1 MQQVPTDPA
10 PIARMDT
17 ISTYFNAE
25 RAESLLFIAV
35 GALAL
40 AASAWCLLML
50 RKPYF
55 NGMALSL
62 AVVAVLQLIVGVT
75 VYQRSPQDT
84 ARVQQMVQSA
94 PERIQ
99 SEEVPRMR
107 VVMRNFKIY
116 LGVELALLVL
126 SLIVL
131 QFAAP
136 GGFVRGAAMGLALQ
150 AVFTAVLD
158 VVATRRGDAYLHWL
172 LSQA

>member
-1 MQQVPTDPA
+1 
-10 PIARMDT
+10 MDT

-35 GALAL
+35 GAIALAL
-40 AASAWCLLML
+40 SAWCLLVL
-50 RKPYF
+50 RKPLF
-55 NGMALSL
+55 NGMALTLS
-62 AVVAVLQLIVGVT
+62 VVAALQLVVGVT

-94 PERIQ
+94 PQRIQ

-116 LGVELALLVL
+116 LGVEVALLIL
-126 SLIVL
+126 SLVVIL
-131 QFAAP
+131 LASP
-136 GGFVRGAAMGLALQ
+136 GGFLRGAAMGLALQ

-158 VVATRRGDAYLHWL
+158 LVATRRGDAYLSWL
-172 LSQA
+172 LSQT

>member
-1 MQQVPTDPA
+1 
-10 PIARMDT
+10 MDT

-35 GALAL
+35 GAIAL
-40 AASAWCLLML
+40 AASAWCLLVL
-50 RKPYF
+50 RKPFF
-55 NGMALSL
+55 NGMALTLS
-62 AVVAVLQLIVGVT
+62 VVAALQLIVGVT

-94 PERIQ
+94 PERLQ

-116 LGVELALLVL
+116 LGVEVALLIL
-126 SLIVL
+126 SLVVILLAV
-131 QFAAP
+131 P
-136 GGFVRGAAMGLALQ
+136 GRFLRGAAMGLALQ

-158 VVATRRGDAYLHWL
+158 LVATRRGDAYLSWL
-172 LSQA
+172 IQQV